1 MLPGGGRDE
10 PVPPIR
16 SDFLDLGPNPD
27 FFEEIGPDLVR
38 ILFEKSDFLSK

>member
-1 MLPGGGRDE
+1 MYA
-10 PVPPIR
+10 VPPIR
-16 SDFLDLGPNPD
+16 SDFPDLGPNPD